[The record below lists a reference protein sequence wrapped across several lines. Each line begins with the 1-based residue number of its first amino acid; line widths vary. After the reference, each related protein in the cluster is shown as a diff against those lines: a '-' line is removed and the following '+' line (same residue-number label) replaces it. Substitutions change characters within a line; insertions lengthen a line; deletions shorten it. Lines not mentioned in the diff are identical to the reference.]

1 MNFELAYLIAVLPG
15 PAPPDGADPLAE
27 LRELLLTAG
36 AESVGEMIQRR
47 DHPVAATYLG
57 KGKLEELK
65 AELQRLQPGLLV
77 VEDELTPTQQRNLED
92 RLTVRVIDRTALILD
107 IFAQHAHTAEGK
119 LQVELAQLQFNL
131 TRMRGKG
138 TQLSRLGGGI
148 GTRGPGE
155 TKLEVDQ
162 RVARKRIGTLKRR
175 LKDLSSSRE
184 VMRRSRQASML
195 PLIALAGYTNT
206 GKSTLLN
213 AVAGSSVAVRNRLF
227 ETLDPAT
234 RAYEFERQTYLVTDT
249 VGFIRKLPHQLV
261 EAFHSTLEETLA
273 AGVILVTA
281 AADLPETELEDE
293 INVVDTVLDDIG
305 AGKIPRLLVL
315 NKSDLLDAGQEA
327 FLRRRWPDAVLISA
341 LAGGGLDEL
350 RRRIRD
356 FFASRLEDVELFL
369 PYGDAGLI
377 NEIYKVAA
385 SIELD
390 SRPEGIAVRARI
402 PCAQAGRFT
411 RFRKR
416 A

>member
-1 MNFELAYLIAVLPG
+1 MELAYLVAVLPG
-15 PAPPDGADPLAE
+15 PAPADGEDPLAE
-27 LRELLLTAG
+27 LKELLITAG
-36 AESVGEMIQRR
+36 AEGVGEMIQRR

-57 KGKLEELK
+57 KGKLDELK
-65 AELQRLQPGLLV
+65 AELQLVQPDLLV

-92 RLTVRVIDRTALILD
+92 RLAVRVIDRTALILD

-162 RVARKRIGTLKRR
+162 RVARERIGTLKRR

-213 AVAGSSVAVRNRLF
+213 ALAGSSVAVRNRLF

-261 EAFHSTLEETLA
+261 EAFHSTLEETLVA
-273 AGVILVTA
+273 SLILDTA
-281 AADLPETELEDE
+281 AADLPEAELEDE

-315 NKSDLLDAGQEA
+315 NKSDLLDAGQEG

-350 RRRIRD
+350 RRRVRD
-356 FFASRLEDVELFL
+356 FFASRLEDVELFF
-369 PYGDAGLI
+369 PYVDAGSI

-390 SRPEGIAVRARI
+390 SRPEGIAVRARM
-402 PCAQAGRFT
+402 PCEQAGRFT